1 MLFRSCRLDSNGR
14 LLVGT
19 STARANFFNS
29 TQSSNIQLEGTTGNA
44 VMSLT
49 GCGGNPAFVLARAG
63 GSTVG
68 STTVVSSGDLLGRIT
83 FQGSDGTEFVQAA
96 DITAEVDATPGAN
109 DMPGRLVF
117 STTADGASSPTE
129 RMRINSDGSIS
140 LGSPGDVSSAV
151 STTGFRFVYGS
162 GFWWT
167 TTGGNS
173 YWNVSTQ
180 TYFNLRYNG
189 SGSGAIIINNGS
201 VNYNSS
207 SDYRIKE
214 NVVPLIGAIDR
225 VNQLKPYRF
234 NLIVDPDKTVDGFF
248 AHEAQDV
255 VPEAVSGEKDAM
267 DDEGNPI
274 YQGIDQ
280 SKLVPLVV
288 AALQEA
294 LVEIE
299 TLKAEVAALKAK

>member
-1 MLFRSCRLDSNGR
+1 MLFRSFLSKRRSDDIAAQNGHTFGSIS
-14 LLVGT
+14 LAGWDT
-19 STARANFFNS
+19 S
-29 TQSSNIQLEGTTGNA
+29 
-44 VMSLT
+44 SLK
-49 GCGGNPAFVLARAG
+49 V
-63 GSTVG
+63 
-68 STTVVSSGDLLGRIT
+68 
-83 FQGSDGTEFVQAA
+83 
-96 DITAEVDATPGAN
+96 GAN
-109 DMPGRLVF
+109 IRAQADGGTWTSGNCPSRLVF
-117 STTADGASSPTE
+117 GTTASGASSPTE

-255 VPEAVSGEKDAM
+255 VPEAVSGEKDAI
-267 DDEGNPI
+267 DDDGNPI

-280 SKLVPLVV
+280 SKLVPLLT

-294 LVEIE
+294 IGRIEILE
-299 TLKAEVAALKAK
+299 AEVTALKGA